1 MFFDSVRWTALL
13 TLLVTFGAAQEEEGM
28 STFVF
33 YVAILVVFFIIAVKQ
48 VQLIYIMFY
57 IEFKRSVVGHLWVN
71 AYTYTCISISNICL
85 FSKISLHRSLLTS
98 QQQCMLMFVSYC
110 V

>member
-33 YVAILVVFFIIAVKQ
+33 YVDILVVFYNSSKASSID
-48 VQLIYIMFY
+48 IYN
-57 IEFKRSVVGHLWVN
+57 V
-71 AYTYTCISISNICL
+71 
-85 FSKISLHRSLLTS
+85 LHRI
-98 QQQCMLMFVSYC
+98 QKICCRAFMGKRINIYMYIY
-110 V
+110 

>member
-33 YVAILVVFFIIAVKQ
+33 YVDILVVF
-48 VQLIYIMFY
+48 L
-57 IEFKRSVVGHLWVN
+57 
-71 AYTYTCISISNICL
+71 
-85 FSKISLHRSLLTS
+85 
-98 QQQCMLMFVSYC
+98 
-110 V
+110 